1 MESLLALSF
10 DNISSRDTSKIKKGL
25 RQIEGLLA
33 QICLVGSRTSA
44 HRRQQSTSTDQ
55 EDLAAL
61 SLEQVS
67 TDPAFRE
74 FFKLQEGFEGNGTS
88 SAALEICRQ
97 G

>member
-33 QICLVGSRTSA
+33 QICLVGSKSKGG
-44 HRRQQSTSTDQ
+44 HKRQQSTSVQHEESTSR
-55 EDLAAL
+55 

-74 FFKLQEGFEGNGTS
+74 FFRLQEGFEGNGTDHCACAS
-88 SAALEICRQ
+88 Q
-97 G
+97 